1 MQSIST
7 DKLRA
12 FLSALEQKQIII
24 QGEENEDPSLVYA
37 NAILRYQQVIDEN
50 PALPPQIVV
59 IGPTQAGKSTVVN
72 ILLGTEAAV
81 ANALAGFTRHPQAFA
96 TDALDDDQ
104 AAVIDQLLPEHERVP
119 LEALSDDS
127 LKHYAITTVVGGDA
141 IADPAVFWD
150 TPDFDSVSSRS
161 YRFGV
166 PRLCAM
172 ADLIV
177 LVVSREKYADQSVW
191 ETLRLINQL
200 PHPLA
205 ICINKSS
212 PDSAQQITAALEK
225 KLADEGIDHG
235 GITTLPYEITPDLG
249 EMIAGET
256 GQSLRNL
263 ARELLPEQREG
274 IDADRLRAFLQSRW
288 LTWTAPLRREIA
300 AGKRWSEMVENGIT
314 QAETGYQQNYLR
326 DPHYSDTLQRAIVKL
341 MDLLEMPGV
350 GEHIGRVRNAISW
363 PARTLIGRFFGQNE
377 KTDDSGRKRDFEAI
391 TLAELTNEL
400 LIGLQRASG
409 EEAAT
414 GDADL
419 RDWWQ
424 QLWLRLQQESGPLK
438 SFIQQQI
445 EAHQEAFEP
454 RIQAAAEDLF
464 HYLEQHPATLNS
476 LRAAR
481 VTTDVG
487 ALVLALK
494 TGGIGLNDLV
504 LAPAMLAFTSMLTE
518 GAVGRYMT
526 GVEEELKAAQLES
539 VREHILEPLRQR
551 LKQLPTTLDP
561 TTIYGFDEAALYA
574 AEEELNSL

>member
-1 MQSIST
+1 MQSTKT
-7 DKLRA
+7 DRLRA
-12 FLSALEQKQIII
+12 FLTTLEQKQIDI

-37 NAILRYQQVIDEN
+37 NAVLRYHHIIAET

-72 ILLGTEAAV
+72 LLLGTDAAE
-81 ANALAGFTRHPQAFA
+81 ANALAGFTRHPQGFA
-96 TDALDDDQ
+96 TDPLDEEQ
-104 AAVIDQLLPEHERVP
+104 STIIDRLLPELERVP
-119 LEALSDDS
+119 PEALADDE
-127 LKHYAITTVVGGDA
+127 LQRYAITTIDAPEAVVR
-141 IADPAVFWD
+141 PAVFWD

-191 ETLRLINQL
+191 ETLRLIDQL
-200 PHPLA
+200 PRPLTL
-205 ICINKSS
+205 CINKSS
-212 PDSAQQITAALEK
+212 PDSTAQITAALSD
-225 KLADEGIDHG
+225 KLEQEGIAHG
-235 GITTLPYEITPDLG
+235 GITTLPYETDPDLAS
-249 EMIAGET
+249 MIASDAGSTLREMA
-256 GQSLRNL
+256 RNL
-263 ARELLPEQREG
+263 LPDARQPVE
-274 IDADRLRAFLQSRW
+274 ADKLRAFLQSHW
-288 LTWTAPLRREIA
+288 LTWTAPIRREIA
-300 AGKRWSEMVENGIT
+300 AGKRWTEMIDTGLAR
-314 QAETGYQQNYLR
+314 AEAGYQQNYLR

-341 MDLLEMPGV
+341 MELLELPGV
-350 GEHIGRVRNAISW
+350 AGQIGRVRNAISW
-363 PARTLIGRFFGQNE
+363 PARTLMSRFFGQEE
-377 KTDDSGRKRDFEAI
+377 KATGGSTKPDFEA
-391 TLAELTNEL
+391 TALTELMNEL
-400 LIGLQRASG
+400 LIGLQRQSG

-414 GDADL
+414 GDTDL

-424 QLWLRLQQESGPLK
+424 QLWLRLQQSSGPLK
-438 SFIQQQI
+438 SFVEQQI
-445 EAHQEAFEP
+445 TAHQKAFEP

-464 HYLEQHPATLNS
+464 HYLEQHPTTLNG

-526 GVEEELKAAQLES
+526 GVEEELKAAQLAS
-539 VREHILEPLRQR
+539 VREHIVEPLRER
-551 LKQLPTTLDP
+551 LARLPATLDP
-561 TTIYGFDEAALYA
+561 ATVYGIGEAELFA
-574 AEEELNSL
+574 AEEELNNL